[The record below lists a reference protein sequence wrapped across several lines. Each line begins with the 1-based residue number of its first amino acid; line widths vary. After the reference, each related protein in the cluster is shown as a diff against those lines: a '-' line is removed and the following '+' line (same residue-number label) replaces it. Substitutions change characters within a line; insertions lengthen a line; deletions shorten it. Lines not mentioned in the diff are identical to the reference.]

1 MQLKNKDVTLV
12 KYEYLLWDL
21 DGTLTDSGRGIINAV
36 KYALKQY
43 GIEEN
48 DMATLR
54 SFIGPPLV
62 ASFSS
67 IYGFDK
73 EKALEAVAHYRTYY
87 SAGGLF
93 ENDVYPG
100 IAELLEELQKSGY
113 KNIMATS
120 KPEKFSFQIMEHF
133 GLDKYFYLMA
143 GATETQERIEK
154 EEVIEYALKKAGI
167 VDRSQCIMI
176 GDRKFD
182 IFGAKINGLKSVGV
196 LYGYGSREELEKAGA
211 DYIVETVGE
220 LRRFL
225 FE

>member
-1 MQLKNKDVTLV
+1 MQLLNKDVILV

-48 DMATLR
+48 DMAALR

-62 ASFSS
+62 ASFSG
-67 IYGFDK
+67 IYGFDR

-100 IAELLEELQKSGY
+100 IRELLRDLKDAGY

-120 KPEKFSFQIMEHF
+120 KPERFSFQIMEHF
-133 GLDKYFYLMA
+133 ELDKYFYLMA
-143 GATETQERIEK
+143 GATESQERIEK
-154 EEVIEYALKKAGI
+154 EQVIEYALKASGI
-167 VDRSQCIMI
+167 TDKSKCLMI
-176 GDRKFD
+176 GDRKYD
-182 IFGAKINGLKSVGV
+182 IQGAKINGLESLGV
-196 LYGYGSREELEKAGA
+196 LYGYGSREEFEAAGA
-211 DYIVETVGE
+211 DRIVESVEE
-220 LRRFL
+220 LRRLFL
-225 FE
+225 G